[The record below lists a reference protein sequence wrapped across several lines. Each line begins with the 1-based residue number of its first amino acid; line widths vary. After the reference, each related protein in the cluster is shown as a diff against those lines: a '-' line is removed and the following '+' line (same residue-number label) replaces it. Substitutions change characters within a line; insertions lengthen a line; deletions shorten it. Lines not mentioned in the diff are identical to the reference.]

1 MADAVTL
8 MKDHFQRKSRAAA
21 PSSGP
26 TQYSWFSAP
35 PQFKSYD
42 NEVINA
48 FLNNA
53 KRHVAT
59 TFPVLAPFE
68 ATYSTAEEIV
78 LAMAAVGA
86 VFCNVAGSERVA
98 KACYNDARRIAF
110 AKVTFHQQLNLTSE
124 HCARSDQHLKQIPTH
139 AWTALRL

>member
-1 MADAVTL
+1 MADAVNL

-35 PQFKSYD
+35 PQLISYD
-42 NEVINA
+42 NEIINA
-48 FLNNA
+48 FLINA
-53 KRHVAT
+53 KRHLAT
-59 TFPVLAPFE
+59 MFPVLAPFE
-68 ATYSTAEEIV
+68 ATHGTAEELV

-86 VFCNVAGSERVA
+86 VFCNVAGSDRVA

-110 AKVTFHQQLNLTSE
+110 AKVS
-124 HCARSDQHLKQIPTH
+124 CHL
-139 AWTALRL
+139 